1 MVTFARSK
9 SSSCCMLRTV
19 SVFLCTA
26 LCLAAAPAN
35 ERTGDFALI
44 LNGPSISERAISE
57 RQTRTALAEIRSEQ
71 ASVQKELLTRGIPYI
86 GSAATLVNAVFV
98 RLPMT
103 RAGELQSVP
112 GVRMAVYLPPLRRHL
127 NRALD
132 LVNASAAWSQV
143 GGQGNA
149 GAGVK
154 IAVIDSGIEQ
164 NHPAMQDP
172 SLQAPPGYPLGNVS
186 FTNSKV
192 IVARSYVSQLPYPGV
207 PAQYSLPDDTTPSD
221 HFGHGT
227 AIAMIAAGA
236 PVKAPLASISGVAP
250 KAYLGNYKIYGT
262 PGINDEPTA
271 AVAIQALEDA
281 LTDGMDIAI
290 LASGSAA
297 LQGPYDQVAQCQQQ
311 GNLPPYIPGAACDV
325 WSFAVEHA
333 IQLGMTVVVSAG
345 EDAETGYNFPTYATI
360 NSPGTAPDAIT
371 VGATTNSHVVYNTV
385 SLSLARL
392 GFPSNLTGIDA
403 LFGRA
408 PKPGGPFTAPLVD
421 VTTLGND
428 GLACDPLP
436 LNSLTG
442 AVALIQRGTCAFDYK
457 SNNAKTAGA
466 AAVLMYLESGDD
478 TLFFPIGLEDTAIP
492 LVAIGNTAGLAIKS
506 YLALAP
512 GTNVILDPAWHEE
525 SSTPDTVADY
535 SSRGPSIGQFSA
547 SSPVYAVKPE
557 LVAPGG
563 DIYTA
568 AERLDPNGDL
578 YDASGYTTVEGT
590 SFSAAMVAGAV
601 ALVKQA
607 HPGYTPAQL
616 KSAVVNT
623 ATTTNL
629 QDDAGPAR
637 IRSAGAGKLNV
648 QAAVSSQIAINPPTL
663 SFGGISAAL
672 PSASLTVT
680 NAGSSSATL
689 SVSVAQ
695 RDTDAHARVS
705 APSSVTVAAGQ
716 TATLAVSLTGSRPNA
731 GSYEGQIN
739 LTGTGVSLHIP
750 YTYLVS
756 DGVPANIF
764 PVLGDSWVSVP
775 GATGHYIAARVID
788 QFGVPVAGL
797 PVTWTVDQAAGQIDI
812 GSNGIPNADVETD
825 IYGTASAVVD
835 LGNQFGDQYF
845 TGNLG
850 TWSWEFDLYAS
861 QFPVINSNGVVNGAS
876 FQNSPAAPGS
886 YITIEGQNLAHVTAN
901 YVTANLPLAIAATSV
916 SFDVPS
922 AGISVPGH
930 LSYVSPTQINVQ
942 VPWEVQGN
950 SQAQMKVITTNIASL
965 LYTLPLADY
974 GPAAFEYTGTDGR
987 LYAAALD
994 ANSRLITTA
1003 NPAQRGQYISLYA
1016 NGLGPV
1022 TNQPASG
1029 ATSPAS
1035 PLAQAATPGAISVTI
1050 GGQPAVVAF
1059 AGLAP
1064 NYVGLYQLNLVVP
1077 TESASGVQPLVITG
1091 NGVVAKT
1098 TLLAVSP

>member
-1 MVTFARSK
+1 M
-9 SSSCCMLRTV
+9 
-19 SVFLCTA
+19 
-26 LCLAAAPAN
+26 AAAPAN
-35 ERTGDFALI
+35 EPGGDFAL
-44 LNGPSISERAISE
+44 LLSAPSISERAG
-57 RQTRTALAEIRSEQ
+57 RQGKPIAQPLAEIRTAQ
-71 ASVQKELLTRGIPYI
+71 QSVRKELVKRGIPFT
-86 GSAATLVNAVFV
+86 GSASILVNAVFV
-98 RLPMT
+98 RIPMA
-103 RAGELQSVP
+103 RASELQGIP

-143 GGQGNA
+143 GGQASA

-154 IAVIDSGIEQ
+154 IAVIDTGIDQ

-172 SLQAPPGYPLGNVS
+172 SLAAPAGYPMGNTS

-192 IVARSYVSQLPYPGV
+192 IVARSYVSELPYVGV
-207 PAQYSLPDDTTPSD
+207 TAQYSLPDDTTPSD

-227 AIAMIAAGA
+227 AVAMIAAGA
-236 PVKAPLASISGVAP
+236 PVQAPVASISGVAP
-250 KAYLGNYKIYGT
+250 KAFLGNYKIYGS
-262 PGINDEPTA
+262 PGINDVTTP

-281 LTDGMDIAI
+281 LTDGMDIAV

-297 LQGPYDQVAQCQQQ
+297 LFGPYDQTAQCQQP
-311 GNLPPYIPGAACDV
+311 GIPSYIPGAACDV
-325 WSFAVEHA
+325 LAFAVEHA
-333 IQLGMTVVVSAG
+333 IQMGMTVVVSAG
-345 EDAETGYNFPTYATI
+345 EDAESGYNFPTYATI

-371 VGATTNSHVVYNTV
+371 VGATTNSHVLYNAV
-385 SLSLARL
+385 SLS
-392 GFPSNLTGIDA
+392 GSGIPSNLTGIDA
-403 LFGRA
+403 LFGWA

-421 VTTLGND
+421 VTVTGND

-442 AVALIQRGTCAFDYK
+442 AVALIQRGNCGFDYK
-457 SNNAKTAGA
+457 SNNARTAGA
-466 AAVLMYLESGDD
+466 VAMLVYLDSGNN
-478 TLFFPIGLEDTAIP
+478 TLFYPIGLGNTEFFLAGLEDTAIP
-492 LVAIGNTAGLAIKS
+492 SVLIANAAGTSIKS
-506 YLALAP
+506 YIASHR
-512 GTNVILDPAWHEE
+512 GTNVTLDPTWHEE
-525 SSTPDTVADY
+525 SSTPDTVADD
-535 SSRGPSIGQFSA
+535 SSRGPSIGQFST
-547 SSPVYAVKPE
+547 SSAVFAVKPE

-563 DIYTA
+563 DLYTA
-568 AERLDPNGDL
+568 TQRLDPNGNL
-578 YDASGYTTVEGT
+578 YDASGYTTVEGN

-623 ATTTNL
+623 AITTNL

-648 QAAVSSQIAINPPTL
+648 QAAVSSQISMNPPTIA
-663 SFGGISAAL
+663 FGAISATL
-672 PSASLTVT
+672 PSATLAIT

-689 SVSVAQ
+689 SIGVVQ
-695 RDTDAHARVS
+695 RDADAHARVT

-716 TATLAVSLTGSRPNA
+716 TTTIAVSLTGSRPNA

-739 LTGTGVSLHIP
+739 VTGPGVSLHVP

-775 GATGHYIAARVID
+775 GATAHTIAARVID
-788 QFGVPVAGL
+788 QYGVPIPSL
-797 PVTWTVDQAAGQIDI
+797 PVTWTVNQGSGQIDR
-812 GSNGIPNADVETD
+812 GSSGIPNADVESD
-825 IYGTASAVVD
+825 IYGTAAATVD
-835 LGNQFGDQYF
+835 LGNQYGDQYF
-845 TGNLG
+845 TANFS
-850 TWSWEFDLYAS
+850 TYAWEFDLFAS
-861 QFPVINSNGVVNGAS
+861 QFPVISTSGVVNGAS
-876 FQNSPAAPGS
+876 SQNSPAAPGS
-886 YITIEGQNLAHVTAN
+886 YITIFGQNLAYVTAN
-901 YVTANLPLAIAATSV
+901 YVTTNLPLAMATTSV
-916 SFDVPS
+916 SIDEPS

-930 LSYVSPTQINVQ
+930 ISYISPAQINVQ
-942 VPWEVQGN
+942 VPWELQGH
-950 SQAQMKVITTNIASL
+950 SQAQMKVITNNIASL

-974 GPAAFEYTGTDGR
+974 GPAAFEYTGADGR
-987 LYAAALD
+987 LYAAALN
-994 ANSRLITTA
+994 AGSQLITTA

-1035 PLAQAATPGAISVTI
+1035 PLAQSAAPGAIRVTI
-1050 GGQPAVVAF
+1050 GGQPAIVAF

-1064 NYVGLYQLNLVVP
+1064 DYVGLYQLNLVVP
-1077 TESASGVQPLVITG
+1077 TDSASGVQPLVITC
-1091 NGVVAKT
+1091 NGVVAKS